1 MKKGGRTEEKK
12 LVFNIGEIVRLQCP
26 KSKSW
31 DSRGEIKALRYSET
45 GKIVSYDIL
54 LPNGKLTSRHRRFLT
69 RDIPDI
75 DDREIPEGPNDEG
88 LGTPENEGTVESGHS
103 RGAVTRSRSRFIGKL
118 AMSTCGKFLEND
130 DLITDDLV
138 TESRGA
144 DLVTEREVE
153 SQGSFHSSGGTVGEM
168 GGKSCV
174 SLPCLCLSV
183 WAILSTVVIV
193 CLSYFLHSC
202 SGGSLRASQQPATCI
217 QTGPQVQETNLDFL
231 NLDISE
237 KDIVD
242 EAREVKCDCSWEV
255 LEWTLFEIMVVALL
269 LIIFGYLFMTDGV
282 SHLMKYLKKR
292 NTDGNRLQRELDS
305 TISKQN
311 KLMKKMGKTGVES
324 TAQAQTQPIGEAA
337 QSLSAL

>member
-1 MKKGGRTEEKK
+1 MNQG
-12 LVFNIGEIVRLQCP
+12 IPGELSQEAGV
-26 KSKSW
+26 
-31 DSRGEIKALRYSET
+31 
-45 GKIVSYDIL
+45 
-54 LPNGKLTSRHRRFLT
+54 
-69 RDIPDI
+69 
-75 DDREIPEGPNDEG
+75 
-88 LGTPENEGTVESGHS
+88 
-103 RGAVTRSRSRFIGKL
+103 
-118 AMSTCGKFLEND
+118 END

-153 SQGSFHSSGGTVGEM
+153 TQESLHSSGGTVGEM

-193 CLSYFLHSC
+193 CLSYFLHRC
-202 SGGSLRASQQPATCI
+202 SGGSLRASPQPANCI

-255 LEWTLFEIMVVALL
+255 LEWTLFEILVVALL
-269 LIIFGYLFMTDGV
+269 LIIFGYLFMSDGV

-311 KLMKKMGKTGVES
+311 KLMKKMGKAGVES
-324 TAQAQTQPIGEAA
+324 TAQAQTQPIGEAE
-337 QSLSAL
+337 QPLSAL